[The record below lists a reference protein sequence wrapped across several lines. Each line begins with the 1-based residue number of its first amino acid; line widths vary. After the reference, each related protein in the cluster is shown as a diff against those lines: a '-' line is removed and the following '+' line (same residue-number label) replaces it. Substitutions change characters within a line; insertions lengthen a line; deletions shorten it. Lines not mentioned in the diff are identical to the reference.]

1 MSDAELIAEVVRR
14 VVREV
19 ERRGGD
25 DAVAPTCACSGGA
38 AAAAAA
44 APAAPVPAPWPP
56 RRVAIGS
63 DHGGV
68 DLKADLAEFLR
79 RRGYQVVDCGTR
91 DKQSVDYP
99 DFAAAVARQV
109 AEGRCEAGIVIDGA
123 GIGSGMAANKIR
135 GVRCAVCHDLATV
148 RNSREH
154 NDANVLSLGAKVV
167 SANLARR
174 MAAVWLET
182 MHAGGRHRA
191 RVEKIVELER

>member
-1 MSDAELIAEVVRR
+1 MSDAELISEVVRR

-19 ERRGGD
+19 ERRGAD
-25 DAVAPTCACSGGA
+25 APTCACSGK
-38 AAAAAA
+38 A
-44 APAAPVPAPWPP
+44 APAPGGAPVPAPWPP
-56 RRVAIGS
+56 PRVAIGS

-68 DLKADLAEFLR
+68 DLKADLAELLR
-79 RRGYQVVDCGTR
+79 RKGYQVVDCGTR

-109 AEGRCEAGIVIDGA
+109 ADGRCEAGIVIDGA

-135 GVRCAVCHDLATV
+135 GIRCAVCHDLATV

-182 MHAGGRHRA
+182 MHAGGRHQA
-191 RVEKIVELER
+191 RVEKIAELER

>member
-1 MSDAELIAEVVRR
+1 MSDAELVAEVVRR
-14 VVREV
+14 VVREL
-19 ERRGGD
+19 EGRETD
-25 DAVAPTCACSGGA
+25 APTCACSGKPDASRGGG
-38 AAAAAA
+38 
-44 APAAPVPAPWPP
+44 PPIPAPWPP
-56 RRVAIGS
+56 KRVAIGS

-68 DLKADLAEFLR
+68 DLKTDLAEFLR

-91 DKQSVDYP
+91 DRQSVDYP
-99 DFAAAVARQV
+99 DFVAAVARQV

-182 MHAGGRHRA
+182 MHAGGRHQA
-191 RVEKIVELER
+191 RVEKIAGLER